1 MPSKASAKNL
11 AEIANFV
18 YEVGNLSKTPRS
30 GLWLLGTGHQSV
42 AEHSLR
48 CAFIG
53 YSLCYL
59 TPKVDLNKVVML
71 CLFHDLGES
80 RTSDLN
86 YLHQRYG
93 RLAESR
99 AIDELSHI
107 LPFGKEVKQ
116 IYDEVEA
123 KANRTL
129 EAKVAKDADNLEWL
143 ATMREEE
150 TKGNIK
156 ARTWAKI
163 TAKRMKTPAGKALAK
178 VLLNTHPDKWWFNA
192 KDAWWVDRTLPKKKR
207 N

>member
-1 MPSKASAKNL
+1 MPSTISAKNL
-11 AEIANFV
+11 AAIANFV
-18 YEVGNLSKTPRS
+18 FEAGNLSKTPRS

-53 YSLCYL
+53 YSLCYM
-59 TPKVDLNKVVML
+59 TPKADLNKVVMM

-93 RLAESR
+93 RLAEAQ
-99 AIDELSHI
+99 AIEELSRI
-107 LPFGKEVKQ
+107 LPFGKAMKR
-116 IYDEVEA
+116 IYDEVES

-143 ATMREEE
+143 A
-150 TKGNIK
+150 
-156 ARTWAKI
+156 
-163 TAKRMKTPAGKALAK
+163 
-178 VLLNTHPDKWWFNA
+178 
-192 KDAWWVDRTLPKKKR
+192 
-207 N
+207 